1 MAALKSLLLRL
12 KHDENTV
19 GLNASKITVAIR
31 SDSPADVLV
40 SSPSLGGAA
49 HEHNFS
55 TFSLISRKLDFFGI

>member
-31 SDSPADVLV
+31 SGSLADVLV
-40 SSPSLGGAA
+40 SSPA
-49 HEHNFS
+49 
-55 TFSLISRKLDFFGI
+55 ISFRLEAPLMNTILALFPLYLEN